1 MLNIVDWNVSVI
13 IPNAMNIKLQYKRA
27 GLSNTLCISDLE
39 WTILFDG
46 DRQEENKTDVNIS
59 GDSASSPSPM
69 LVESTKFLLR
79 PATTLTERR

>member
-39 WTILFDG
+39 WTTLFGG
-46 DRQEENKTDVNIS
+46 DRQEESINGIV
-59 GDSASSPSPM
+59 A
-69 LVESTKFLLR
+69 LLR
-79 PATTLTERR
+79 HSIGLYKRIETQ

>member
-39 WTILFDG
+39 WTTLFGG
-46 DRQEENKTDVNIS
+46 DLSPPYQIS
-59 GDSASSPSPM
+59 LKWGFTA
-69 LVESTKFLLR
+69 
-79 PATTLTERR
+79 